1 MVRTFLLICLTMFLS
16 VVGCDSYHENGKEEV
31 EEGSNY
37 EVSITAQQLKDIIES
52 QRFLIEDI
60 ERFQNAGDRESI
72 TQAYAEFMK
81 LEEQFQIIFD
91 RGEKDLTRNEAASIS
106 DQHMAVVKNLSSVR
120 NSIR

>member
-1 MVRTFLLICLTMFLS
+1 MFLS